1 MCALRNLTKLSAKR
15 RGGGLDR
22 GEKYREEEAK
32 DTAEARV
39 GQVAEALFGHDL
51 DIGCSCLTRNPAQLG
66 ESERFGSNYSQR
78 CGYAMRIKERE
89 RERSA

>member
-1 MCALRNLTKLSAKR
+1 MRITQLDEIISETE
-15 RGGGLDR
+15 GGGLDR